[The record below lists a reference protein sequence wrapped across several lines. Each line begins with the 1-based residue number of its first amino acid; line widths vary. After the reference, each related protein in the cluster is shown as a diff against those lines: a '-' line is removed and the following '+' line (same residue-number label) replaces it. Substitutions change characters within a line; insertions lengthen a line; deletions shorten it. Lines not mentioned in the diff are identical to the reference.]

1 VELRST
7 LAGKGINR
15 LVPVIVA
22 LLIQAVMAWFL
33 QIQTSWIEL
42 AIKASIFQV
51 FWNMTGPFIM
61 GAIASSDTGGKV
73 SVLIPAAQ
81 TAGFSVGPM
90 IAVAFMT
97 EGSYSAA
104 NYTTIV
110 CCLVALVIFVP
121 LAVRLKAAG
130 H

>member
-1 VELRST
+1 
-7 LAGKGINR
+7 
-15 LVPVIVA
+15 
-22 LLIQAVMAWFL
+22 M
-33 QIQTSWIEL
+33 SWVEL

-61 GAIASSDTGGKV
+61 GAIASADTSGKI

-81 TAGFSVGPM
+81 TAGFSIGPL

-97 EGSYSAA
+97 EGSFIAA
-104 NYTTIV
+104 NYTTMI
-110 CCLVALVIFVP
+110 CCAIALVIFVP

>member
-1 VELRST
+1 
-7 LAGKGINR
+7 
-15 LVPVIVA
+15 VPVIVA
-22 LLIQAVMAWFL
+22 LLVQAVMAWFL
-33 QIQTSWIEL
+33 QVQTSWVEL

-73 SVLIPAAQ
+73 AVLIPAAQ

-97 EGSYSAA
+97 EGSLIAT

-110 CCLVALVIFVP
+110 CCLIALVIFVP
-121 LAVRLKAAG
+121 LALRLKAAG